1 MPAQTPDTPEF
12 YQKRL
17 RPMRHTRSIVLLL
30 LLAAPAA
37 ALACTHERQLANGL
51 RVIVK
56 EDRRAPTV
64 AHMVWYRAGG
74 MDETNGTTGVAHVL
88 EHMMFKGTPSVGPGE
103 FNRRVAAAGGRD
115 NAFTSRDYTAYFQQ
129 VPKEKL
135 SEMMQLEADRMR
147 HLTLDA
153 HEFAQEIRVVMEER
167 RLRTDDQPQSLLFE
181 HLAAV
186 AFQAHPYRVP
196 VIGWMSDLENMT
208 VADARFWYEQ
218 LVCAEQCLRGGCR
231 RRRSSGGVRSLPNEH
246 YGPLVS
252 ALVARQKAAGR
263 VRRSSGIRRLSR
275 QGTGRLAAGDDGL
288 QSAGHSPC
296 RRGCRPLCAG
306 NSVGSSRRPRR
317 SALHDEH
324 LVRRQQSGREG
335 GGQLM
340 IRLHAVRESSICTRS
355 PSEGKSRSAN
365 SKPDLRAEIA
375 AVQDRGVAADELAR
389 AKAQLIAGQI
399 YKLDSM
405 FAQAM
410 EIGQLEA
417 VGIPSHDEAAH
428 ARKAAGSDC
437 RSGPGGCPK
446 RYFP

>member
-17 RPMRHTRSIVLLL
+17 RPMRHPRSIVLLL
-30 LLAAPAA
+30 LLVAPAQA
-37 ALACTHERQLANGL
+37 MASTHELQLANGL

-153 HEFAQEIRVVMEER
+153 NEFAQEIRVVMEER

-218 LVCAEQCLRGGCR
+218 WYT
-231 RRRSSGGVRSLPNEH
+231 PNNACVVVF
-246 YGPLVS
+246 G
-252 ALVARQKAAGR
+252 
-263 VRRSSGIRRLSR
+263 
-275 QGTGRLAAGDDGL
+275 
-288 QSAGHSPC
+288 
-296 RRGCRPLCAG
+296 
-306 NSVGSSRRPRR
+306 
-317 SALHDEH
+317 
-324 LVRRQQSGREG
+324 
-335 GGQLM
+335 
-340 IRLHAVRESSICTRS
+340 
-355 PSEGKSRSAN
+355 
-365 SKPDLRAEIA
+365 
-375 AVQDRGVAADELAR
+375 
-389 AKAQLIAGQI
+389 
-399 YKLDSM
+399 
-405 FAQAM
+405 
-410 EIGQLEA
+410 
-417 VGIPSHDEAAH
+417 
-428 ARKAAGSDC
+428 
-437 RSGPGGCPK
+437 
-446 RYFP
+446 